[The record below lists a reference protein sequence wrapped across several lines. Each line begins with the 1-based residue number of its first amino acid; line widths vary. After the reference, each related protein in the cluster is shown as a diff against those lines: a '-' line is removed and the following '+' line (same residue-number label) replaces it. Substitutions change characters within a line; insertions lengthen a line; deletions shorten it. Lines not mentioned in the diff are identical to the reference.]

1 MIQVTKYN
9 LFIDTSDSTKVFNSY
24 LNLTL
29 KLQILEFKPVK
40 DHVIPQ
46 KIIDQAESLF

>member
-9 LFIDTSDSTKVFNSY
+9 LFIDTSDSTKVLNSY

-40 DHVIPQ
+40 DHIVP
-46 KIIDQAESLF
+46 KKLVESA